1 MKPLTKRL
9 QTALDLLPGCR
20 LAADIGCDHGIAA
33 EALLCQRKCQKV
45 LACDISAPSLEK
57 AKARQTR
64 AGVAAQSEFYCSDGL
79 AKTNVADCE

>member
-9 QTALDLLPGCR
+9 QTALDLLPACR

-45 LACDISAPSLEK
+45 LALSLIHI
-57 AKARQTR
+57 
-64 AGVAAQSEFYCSDGL
+64 
-79 AKTNVADCE
+79 